1 MNREK
6 PHIVILPED
15 DANRQIA
22 NGFLTN
28 SDVNCTAVKILPS
41 ARGCRKAADKFAKDI
56 IPGMLTY
63 SEMIVILLI
72 DFDAKENPV
81 NNFTYA
87 KSKIPDDLKD
97 RVFVLG
103 VFSEPE
109 KLKRGIGS
117 YEKIGEKLAE
127 DCYDSTNTLWQ
138 HDLLNHNQDELHRM
152 SSSPV
157 KQIIFN

>member
-1 MNREK
+1 MNQYK

-22 NGFLTN
+22 NGFLN
-28 SDVNCTAVKILPS
+28 NLNVNFRSIKILHS
-41 ARGCRKAADKFAKDI
+41 AGGCRKVPDTFAKDI
-56 IPGMLTY
+56 ISKMRKY
-63 SEMIVILLI
+63 SEMLVILLI
-72 DFDAKENPV
+72 DFDAKENPI

-87 KSKIPDDLKD
+87 KSKVPEDLKD

-109 KLKRGIGS
+109 KLRKEIGS

-127 DCYDSTNTLWQ
+127 DCYDDTNTLWQ
-138 HDLLNHNQDELHRM
+138 HDLLNHNQDELQRIY
-152 SSSPV
+152 SSPV